1 MISAGSSV
9 VVVPTWTALAL
20 LFALPV
26 VIYVLK
32 TWITKTVESS
42 VQLRSDTRL
51 ENLRGEIRASEER
64 MRSDLRSK
72 ESQID
77 GIRTSVLSSR
87 GDRILYIQKRRLEA
101 VDNIWISVTK
111 LSRLKLPAMMLSM
124 MKIEAMTNAAG
135 KNNQLRSFLESIAG
149 DDILAKLGDAAADRE
164 RPFLSELSW
173 ALYSAYSSIIGYG
186 IGQVKLMS
194 IGIDKVSEAFDTDK
208 VRGVLKSA
216 LPDRAEFIDQHGLAA
231 AFHLLDELENKLLK
245 QLKSDLDAP
254 TSDNEN
260 VAKSAEIMKQVSDLT
275 AAQGT
280 NEIPGLARAVV

>member
-216 LPDRAEFIDQHGLAA
+216 LADRAEFIDQHGLAA